1 MTMQPGIS
9 RRGFLYDLGRGTMA
23 VAVFGLAACTDVDES
38 PDIVSTSTSNG
49 APTPNATDPVEP
61 PSTQPTDP
69 GPVSWRRVNLGFV
82 SAYIVARG
90 GEAAIVDTGVE
101 NSQSDIGAGLTA
113 LGLDWEAVGHV
124 CITHRHGDH
133 QGSLPAVM
141 AAAAGAT
148 GYAGAGDLA
157 AITSPRPL
165 VSVGDGD
172 KVFDLEII
180 ETPGHTP
187 GHISVLST
195 DAGLLIAGDALNSQ
209 DGGVIGANPQ
219 FSSDMATANL
229 SVKKLAGYQ
238 FDTVVFGHGEPVIGG
253 AAALVAELAAST

>member
-1 MTMQPGIS
+1 MHPAIS
-9 RRGFLYDLGRGTMA
+9 RRGFLYDLGRGTLA
-23 VAVFGLAACTDVDES
+23 LAVFGLASCTDADGS
-38 PDIVSTSTSNG
+38 PDTVSTTTTAGDSASTTTSP
-49 APTPNATDPVEP
+49 AETT
-61 PSTQPTDP
+61 STQPSEA
-69 GPVSWRRVNLGFV
+69 VSWRRVNLGFV
-82 SAYIVARG
+82 SAYIVVRS

-101 NSQSDIGAGLTA
+101 NSESDIEAGLTA
-113 LGLDWEAVGHV
+113 IGLDWDAVGHV
-124 CITHRHGDH
+124 IITHRHGDH
-133 QGSLPAVM
+133 QGSLPAVL

-195 DAGLLIAGDALNSQ
+195 DAALLIAGDALNGQ

-219 FSSDMATANL
+219 FSPDMATANL
-229 SVKKLAGYQ
+229 SVKKLAGYR
-238 FDTVVFGHGEPVIGG
+238 FDTVVFGHGEPVEGG
-253 AAALVAELAAST
+253 AAALVADLAASL

>member
-1 MTMQPGIS
+1 MHPAIS
-9 RRGFLYDLGRGTMA
+9 RRGFLYDLGRGTLA
-23 VAVFGLAACTDVDES
+23 LAVFGLASCTDADGS
-38 PDIVSTSTSNG
+38 PDTVSTTTTAGDSASTTTSP
-49 APTPNATDPVEP
+49 AETT
-61 PSTQPTDP
+61 STQPSEA
-69 GPVSWRRVNLGFV
+69 VSWRRVNLGFV
-82 SAYIVARG
+82 SAYIVVRS

-101 NSQSDIGAGLTA
+101 NSESDIEAGLTA
-113 LGLDWEAVGHV
+113 IGLDWDAVGHV
-124 CITHRHGDH
+124 IITHRHGDH
-133 QGSLPAVM
+133 QGSLPAVL

-157 AITSPRPL
+157 AITSPKPL

-195 DAGLLIAGDALNSQ
+195 DAALLIAGDALNGQ

-219 FSSDMATANL
+219 FSPDMATANL
-229 SVKKLAGYQ
+229 SVKKLAGYR
-238 FDTVVFGHGEPVIGG
+238 FDTVVFGHGEPVEGG
-253 AAALVAELAAST
+253 AAALVADLAASL